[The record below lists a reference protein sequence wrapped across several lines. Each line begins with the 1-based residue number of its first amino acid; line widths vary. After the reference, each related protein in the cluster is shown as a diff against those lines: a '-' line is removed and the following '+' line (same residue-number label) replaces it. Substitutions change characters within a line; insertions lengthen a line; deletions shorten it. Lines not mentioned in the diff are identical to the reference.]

1 MSGKALDYS
10 SREYD
15 DLLRQARRIGWNDD
29 EVSSEERKKQQDDF
43 DRSLDQ
49 RFDSSDENVQRIK
62 RAARVDY

>member
-1 MSGKALDYS
+1 MQTTNK
-10 SREYD
+10 
-15 DLLRQARRIGWNDD
+15 RRIGWNDD

-62 RAARVDY
+62 RAARGEY

>member
-1 MSGKALDYS
+1 MVGRSLDYS

-29 EVSSEERKKQQDDF
+29 GVSEYERQKQQDDF
-43 DRSLDQ
+43 DMSLDR

-62 RAARVDY
+62 KAARGEY

>member
-1 MSGKALDYS
+1 MAGKSLDYS

-29 EVSSEERKKQQDDF
+29 GLSSYERQKQQDDF

-62 RAARVDY
+62 RAVRGEY

>member
-43 DRSLDQ
+43 DQ

-62 RAARVDY
+62 RAARGEY

>member
-1 MSGKALDYS
+1 MAGKSLDYS

-29 EVSSEERKKQQDDF
+29 GVSAYERQKQQDDF

-62 RAARVDY
+62 RAARGEY

>member
-1 MSGKALDYS
+1 MTGNKKSYIL
-10 SREYD
+10 REYD

-62 RAARVDY
+62 RAARGEY